1 MTPRT
6 HPVRFAN
13 RQGAMLFG
21 IVHEPDPACARDVAI
36 VLLSPGVK
44 ARVAPHRLYTKM
56 AARYAA
62 QGFWVFRFDFYGLG
76 DSEGRNTERL
86 LADLYGAVALG
97 RFVDDTR
104 DALDWFTRTYGV
116 RRFIAG
122 GLCGGAITGVVTA
135 DRRHDIVG
143 IIGLG
148 LPVMVEGSQRDPYV
162 TMTAGQARSLRTK
175 YLGKLLDPK
184 SWARLLSFQTDFRLL
199 WRSLRAGRPAPKP
212 PAAAPEGAPAPDDNT
227 NPLFAPAL
235 RSLLGRRAPVLLLF
249 SEMDRLWWEFEEK
262 FLQAHQP
269 MLDANPGLVDLA
281 VVPHANHVFTL
292 DEWQADMLG
301 RTSAW
306 LDRRFPRAEGRDA
319 PLAPATASA

>member
-1 MTPRT
+1 MTPRM
-6 HPVRFAN
+6 HPVRFPN
-13 RQGAMLFG
+13 RQGSMLFG
-21 IVHEPDPACARDVAI
+21 IVHEPEPSRARDVAI

-62 QGFWVFRFDFYGLG
+62 QGFWVFRFDFFGLG
-76 DSEGRNTERL
+76 DSEGRNDERL

-97 RFVDDTR
+97 RFVGDTS

-135 DRRHDIVG
+135 DSRHDVVG

-148 LPVMVEGSQRDPYV
+148 LPVMVEGSSRDPYV
-162 TMTAGQARSLRTK
+162 TMTTGQARSLRTK
-175 YLGKLLDPK
+175 YLGKLLDPG
-184 SWARLLSFQTDFRLL
+184 SWARLLSLRSDFRLI
-199 WRSLRAGRPAPKP
+199 WRSLRAGRRPAPAP
-212 PAAAPEGAPAPDDNT
+212 AGEPAAADDT

-262 FLQAHQP
+262 FLHRHQP

-292 DEWQADMLG
+292 DEWQSDMLA

-306 LDRRFPRAEGRDA
+306 LDQRFPRAGAEGA
-319 PLAPATASA
+319 ATPAPAVASA